1 MSTAE
6 SQTEA
11 PQLNAQCS
19 RCNNRILL
27 CKIRSK
33 KNISLSADSHTS
45 KCYCLLIHDAL
56 RIKRVYLQTSLVN
69 TDRSFH
75 SLYIVESYAESYG
88 TLKLWNEVCC
98 DDSYCSCV
106 DTAKVFAKTWHFH
119 YSVYFHC
126 SVYFNK
132 HLMDS
137 HEAKQNCI
145 QSNDA
150 GVWFQCNSII

>member
-1 MSTAE
+1 MENLLYLLATHSCKPNAKNKIWVVVLRLILFKWKIPDIDHMSTAE

-56 RIKRVYLQTSLVN
+56 RIKRVYLQTSLLN

-75 SLYIVESYAESYG
+75 SFYIVESYAESYG
-88 TLKLWNEVCC
+88 TLKLWKWGLLWWLILFLCWHSKGVC
-98 DDSYCSCV
+98 
-106 DTAKVFAKTWHFH
+106 
-119 YSVYFHC
+119 
-126 SVYFNK
+126 
-132 HLMDS
+132 
-137 HEAKQNCI
+137 
-145 QSNDA
+145 
-150 GVWFQCNSII
+150 